1 MIHAQEGIDTVL
13 MLPLAAAAATA
24 ARTASWDTVQVDGS
38 AKYAEIRMVFSTEVT
53 TDNVGPTIS
62 LLECDTTVVTDH
74 ATFDSNFERS
84 AESLVAG
91 KEVRYLVDL
100 KGRKRYLRLT
110 ITPGTVATDDQIQF
124 CAIGTLSRTGIVP
137 GSTTDMGDDVVV
149 IG

>member
-1 MIHAQEGIDTVL
+1 MIHPQNGVDTVL

-38 AKYAEIRMVFSTEVT
+38 AKYAEIRIVISTEVT
-53 TDNVGPTIS
+53 TDNTGPTIS
-62 LLECDTTVVTDH
+62 LLESDDTVVTNH
-74 ATFDSNFERS
+74 ATFDSNFEL
-84 AESLVAG
+84 ADTGVVAG
-91 KEVRYLVDL
+91 KEIRYLVDL

-110 ITPGTVATDDQIQF
+110 VTPETVATDDQIQF
-124 CAIGTLSRTGIVP
+124 CAIGTLHRTGVYP